1 MKRRIIIPAVIAILA
16 ALAGGWIFTT
26 RSLPLNAEYHSLVG
40 GDYVVAVRF
49 EHGTAETAAEK
60 AAAEYKNDG
69 WDELPVSTRTFR
81 LFSRGRRTAALLA
94 EDLPDKVR
102 ITELRRK

>member
-1 MKRRIIIPAVIAILA
+1 MKRRFVIPAIAVALA
-16 ALAGGWIFTT
+16 ALAGGWVFTT
-26 RSLPLNAEYHSLVG
+26 RSLPLNAEYHSVVG
-40 GDYVVAVRF
+40 GDYEVAVRF

-69 WDELPVSTRTFR
+69 WEELPVSTRTFK

-94 EDLPDKVR
+94 EDLPDRVR
-102 ITELRRK
+102 VTELRRK

>member
-1 MKRRIIIPAVIAILA
+1 MKRRFVIPAIAAALA
-16 ALAGGWIFTT
+16 ALAGGWVFTT
-26 RSLPLNAEYHSLVG
+26 RSLPLNAEYHSVVG
-40 GDYVVAVRF
+40 GDYEVAVRF

-69 WDELPVSTRTFR
+69 WEELPVSTRTFK

-94 EDLPDKVR
+94 EDLPDRVR
-102 ITELRRK
+102 VTELRRK